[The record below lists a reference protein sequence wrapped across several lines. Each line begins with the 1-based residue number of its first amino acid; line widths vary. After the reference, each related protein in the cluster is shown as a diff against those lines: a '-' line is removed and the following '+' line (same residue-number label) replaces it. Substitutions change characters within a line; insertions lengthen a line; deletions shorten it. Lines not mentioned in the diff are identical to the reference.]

1 MSALSNPLTTYDDV
15 LNHYETSGFGDR
27 ATPED
32 FRTNAVE
39 QALEGLEQDA
49 NGHYFRGD
57 ERVYVYHDSSE
68 LGDDSN
74 GFKGENIVMRT
85 EAEIREAWEAD
96 EGMGYFKEAN
106 PNLDFDTYMEFIS
119 EKDDLYASGELDL
132 NPHDD
137 LYNVGHKGR
146 GPKSDAI
153 NAILAEEK
161 DRVRAAEAAAN
172 GALQEKYGIETSF
185 SNDDGDQFEFNGS
198 TYTKTM
204 KVDDHLGAGDY
215 VKMGA
220 GVLMSVYA
228 GPMIAGSLGS
238 FMGPAMA
245 KAASSAIISQA
256 TAFMNGQGLSIG
268 DALQSAAMSY
278 GGAKLGDMFS
288 SGGELSGTVSEI
300 TDKVTSAT
308 DKFNELITTGNS
320 IADAAI
326 KAGGMSMLTSL
337 VMTGEVDLEAAG
349 LAAVMAG
356 GAEGLGQ
363 LGNSLTEA
371 GATPEEVDEFM
382 ADLSESEEFQQ
393 AAMDADIK
401 DPFLNPNYTTVGDGL
416 MTNSAGDIF
425 NYAGDAIGNMSDL
438 DLDGDGVLNAND
450 LQNITTPDRDLKN
463 PDIGMENEYGNAF
476 PAVPDSTTNPTLFT
490 DEWVS
495 ERYGELSESQTIAAM
510 EQDGFTDE
518 QIEAYVDGRYDDIDI
533 ANPNM
538 VTHAGG
544 WVENMEQ
551 PYTLEY
557 RDGRHYI
564 IMDGKL
570 KAISEDAYI
579 DLYADLEQG
588 VSPEQ
593 WSSTMDKH
601 GVGDGGSIFGGYDE
615 YGRPVYT
622 KTESVDDWI
631 TLDGSQPPISAP
643 IDDFI
648 EATEEVTQEV
658 EKPEEVVQKDS
669 TDSSSLNG
677 AEGLTG
683 DSGSTPST
691 PSSSEY
697 TEIEIAQI
705 AQASNIPLQAVI
717 AALNAGA
724 TPEQIVNDP
733 AIANDPSKIISEED
747 GDVIPNDG
755 TGTPVAP
762 PMNVRIEQMM
772 ANGAT
777 YEEAVANQNAAINAG
792 ADANNDG
799 MVTNAEWSAH
809 TTGDADSSDTVT
821 GGSNSTTGK
830 DVADNTVVADGGDNV
845 TNGTGDDG
853 TGDEVVAGDNTG
865 SDAVDDGS
873 GAVDDVTTTGPGVVG
888 TDNGPGEGPV
898 EGPGG
903 NGPGVGLGGNGL
915 GMLGGG
921 GGSGTPE
928 WGPLF
933 PGTQFK
939 KFNKR
944 RTDIVQSLFEDLM
957 K

>member
-256 TAFMNGQGLSIG
+256 TALMNGQGLSIG
-268 DALQSAAMSY
+268 DALQSAALSY
-278 GGAKLGDMFS
+278 GGSKLGDMFA

-300 TDKVTSAT
+300 TDKVTSTT
-308 DKFNELITTGNS
+308 DKLNEFLSTGNS

-337 VMTGEVDLEAAG
+337 VMTGEVDLESAG
-349 LAAVMAG
+349 LAALMAG
-356 GAEGLGQ
+356 GAEGLGK
-363 LGNSLTEA
+363 LNSGLLNQ
-371 GATPEEVDEFM
+371 GAEGIELEEVVVTAQKKGTEV
-382 ADLSESEEFQQ
+382 A
-393 AAMDADIK
+393 
-401 DPFLNPNYTTVGDGL
+401 DGL
-416 MTNSAGDIF
+416 TKLDNGMVINSSGDIM
-425 NYAGDAIGNMSDL
+425 GTMDDL

-691 PSSSEY
+691 PSSSDY
-697 TEIEIAQI
+697 NEIEIAQI
-705 AQASNIPLQAVI
+705 AQASNIPLEAVI

-762 PMNVRIEQMM
+762 PMNLRIEQMM

-777 YEEAVANQNAAINAG
+777 YEEAVANQNAAIKAG

-809 TTGDADSSDTVT
+809 TTGDVTNSSDTVT
-821 GGSNSTTGK
+821 GGSNSTTGE

-903 NGPGVGLGGNGL
+903 NGPGVGPGGNGL

-933 PGTQFK
+933 PGTPFK
-939 KFNKR
+939 KFQKR